1 MYLHTHNFP
10 DILVQAVLCSIA
22 NVSFIKK
29 KNWQMYL
36 HTHNFPDILVQAIF
50 SITGKILINYSAIP
64 VYLLSR
70 ICLTPTV

>member
-29 KNWQMYL
+29 KDWQMYL

-50 SITGKILINYSAIP
+50 CLANSYYIIP
-64 VYLLSR
+64 
-70 ICLTPTV
+70 